1 MGDPY
6 NGFEGRIRIVDLIHK
21 RILYHRG
28 QRGVK
33 SGCRFLQIPELDIYK
48 NLRWGR
54 KRVAMVKKKRNAP
67 SSIKTSARLKPYAIA
82 SDIR

>member
-54 KRVAMVKKKRNAP
+54 KARRYGEKKKIRTIKHQDLSAVVPVRNR
-67 SSIKTSARLKPYAIA
+67 KR
-82 SDIR
+82 